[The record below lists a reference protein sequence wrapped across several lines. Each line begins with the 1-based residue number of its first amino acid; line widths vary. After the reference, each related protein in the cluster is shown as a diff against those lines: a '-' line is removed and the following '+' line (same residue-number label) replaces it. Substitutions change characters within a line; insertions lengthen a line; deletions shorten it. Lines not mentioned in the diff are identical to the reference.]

1 MKKITKILLT
11 ITSLIIPFFL
21 IMTAVRIMI
30 SPWFAQFEYNRSS
43 FPSDSYGFSKAE
55 RLEYARLSIVYLLND
70 ADPTFLSDIKMAD
83 GKPLYN
89 ERELSH
95 MVDVKVLVQRMLT
108 AWYVFLGLVILVTL
122 FSVVTNQSGQY
133 FTSLAASGYFTIGLI
148 GLILAGVAIGFN
160 SLFTGFHLIFFKG
173 DTWLFNYSDSLIRLF
188 PLQFWQDAFIGMGL
202 ITLILAAAL
211 IVTGRHFSKKFAS

>member
-1 MKKITKILLT
+1 MKIITKFLLT
-11 ITSLIIPFFL
+11 LTSLIIPFFL
-21 IMTAVRIMI
+21 IMTAVRVMI
-30 SPWFAQFEYNRSS
+30 SPWFARFEYNRSS

-95 MVDVKVLVQRMLT
+95 MVDVKVLVQRMLI

-122 FSVVTNQSGQY
+122 LSVVTNQSGQY
-133 FTSLAASGYFTIGLI
+133 FTSLAAAGYFTIGLI
-148 GLILAGVAIGFN
+148 GLILAGVAIGFK

-188 PLQFWQDAFIGMGL
+188 PMQFWQDAFIGMGL
-202 ITLILAAAL
+202 ITLSLAAAL
-211 IVTGRHFSKKFAS
+211 IITGRHFSKKFAS